1 MNNLQI
7 SSRQLSELFWE
18 MICKEHFIYPGQVKE
33 LLKRLKQL
41 EYLIDQATYKTG
53 SISGISGL
61 ILYYI
66 TRYFEPQRILEVG
79 TYIGKSTISMAYA
92 MDEQKNKN
100 CYIAT
105 CDASNDI
112 KLPWKGNTK
121 INQYR
126 LSSSTIMMENEK
138 AKFDLIFLDGRLQK
152 EDTKFLDKLCHEK
165 TIFILDDFEGIEKG
179 VINLILLR
187 KIPNFNRYFLIR
199 PPSSSFLKKINPFS
213 ESCPTAVFLPLSLI
227 ELANQG

>member
-92 MDEQKNKN
+92 MDEQK
-100 CYIAT
+100 
-105 CDASNDI
+105 I
-112 KLPWKGNTK
+112 K
-121 INQYR
+121 I
-126 LSSSTIMMENEK
+126 
-138 AKFDLIFLDGRLQK
+138 
-152 EDTKFLDKLCHEK
+152 
-165 TIFILDDFEGIEKG
+165 
-179 VINLILLR
+179 VI
-187 KIPNFNRYFLIR
+187 
-199 PPSSSFLKKINPFS
+199 
-213 ESCPTAVFLPLSLI
+213 
-227 ELANQG
+227 